1 MTDFEQL
8 INYISNR
15 INENPYEGSWINDR
29 DERIV
34 ADVGYVYDWWFT
46 CMRPELLRKFCGV
59 KG

>member
-15 INENPYEGSWINDR
+15 INENPYEGSWINDHN
-29 DERIV
+29 ERISV
-34 ADVGYVYDWWFT
+34 DVGYVYDWWFT
-46 CMRPELLRKFCGV
+46 SMRPELLRKFCGV